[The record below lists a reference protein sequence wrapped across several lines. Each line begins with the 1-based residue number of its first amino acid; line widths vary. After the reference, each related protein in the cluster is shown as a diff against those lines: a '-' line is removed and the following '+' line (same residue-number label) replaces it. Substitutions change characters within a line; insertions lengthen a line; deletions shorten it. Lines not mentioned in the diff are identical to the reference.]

1 MLENKMITSL
11 IIQSKDNNLI
21 KKSSSGGMFAELAK
35 YILSQGGVVFGCE
48 MVRLEDGF
56 DVRHI
61 YIDDENDLYKLQG
74 SKYVQSRLGNSIKQ
88 AKEFLDNGKLVLFSG
103 TPCQIAGL
111 KAFLKQ
117 DYENLLT
124 VDLSCEG
131 TPSLNIFNDY
141 IKYLEKHVIKNRI
154 IDFKFRSKKYFG
166 WSTSGFVAI
175 YKDKNTIKEKVLP
188 QNTSSYFCCFLNGH
202 ILQDRCFSCK
212 FTGINRIGDITIADA
227 WGVEKEY
234 PELLKQKFEKNKGV
248 SLILVNS
255 EKGNKFFN
263 IIKNNLIYNNIDIKK
278 LRKYNHPLRHPSI
291 AKSDRELYLS
301 AYKIGGYEKLEDVFK
316 KTLSWKLNYYKL
328 KNKTP
333 KFIKN
338 IIKLFLRKKESVD
351 CVLMTWFWN
360 SNYGSI
366 LTAYALNKTINTLGY
381 STKCI
386 YTDKPIKYAKDFCK
400 KHFRL
405 TNLCLDNKDFQKLN
419 KLTNIFILGSDNQ
432 INYLC
437 ESKNIHRNLFN
448 FTDSSK
454 KRIMISGS
462 IGTWDGLTKTKEE
475 QEYIKYLLDRFDYIS
490 TREEHGKDV
499 FENVFCCNADW
510 INDPVFYLEKQD
522 FVDLTK
528 NVKIDYSNKIMQY
541 VLYPTKKTQEIVDYY
556 KNDLQKEIVKFEG
569 NEQVNSFS
577 RHKNKTVENWLSAIL
592 NSELVITD
600 SFHCVAFCLIFNKDF
615 VCIKNTRATVR
626 FLSLFKRLGINIPL
640 IESVDELQNY
650 NFSYDKKIVN
660 KNLADIRNFAIN
672 KIYEQLLKPKNNQ
685 FENINMKNYNKEF
698 IKKYTPWYKR
708 NKLFYFGIIVPFVI
722 PIKRIIQNIQ
732 RNNQ

>member
-1 MLENKMITSL
+1 MKNNAY

-21 KKSSSGGMFAELAK
+21 QKSSSGGMFAQLAK
-35 YILSQGGVVFGCE
+35 YVLSQNGIVFGCE
-48 MVRLEDGF
+48 MVRTEEGF

-61 YIDDENDLYKLQG
+61 YIENEKDLYKLQG
-74 SKYVQSRLGNSIKQ
+74 SKYVQSNLGNTIKQ
-88 AKEFLDNGKLVLFSG
+88 AKEFLDNGRLVLFSG

-117 DYENLLT
+117 DYKNLIT

-141 IKYLEKHVIKNRI
+141 IKYLEKHVIKNKI

-212 FTGINRIGDITIADA
+212 FTGINRTGDITIADA

-255 EKGNKFFN
+255 EKGNKIFN

-301 AYKIGGYEKLEDVFK
+301 AYKTGGYEKLEDVFK
-316 KTLSWKLNYYKL
+316 KTLGWKFNYYKI

-333 KFIKN
+333 KLIKN
-338 IIKLFLRKKESVD
+338 IIKLFMNKKEKVD
-351 CVLMTWFWN
+351 CLLYTMFYH
-360 SNYGSI
+360 SNYGSL
-366 LTAYALNKTINTLGY
+366 LTAYALQKIIENLGY
-381 STKCI
+381 KTRHI
-386 YTDKPIKYAKDFCK
+386 NIGNVHGYNKPFIKKYLK
-400 KHFRL
+400 L
-405 TNLCLDNKDFQKLN
+405 TNKIVTLNDFKKLN
-419 KLTNIFILGSDNQ
+419 KLTEVFILGSDNL
-432 INYLC
+432 I
-437 ESKNIHRNLFN
+437 NLFQNDLSWVARSLLN
-448 FTDSSK
+448 FTQNNK

-462 IGTWDGLTKTKEE
+462 IGEWDGKTQNQEE
-475 QEYIKYLLDRFDYIS
+475 HDYIKYLLNRFDYLS
-490 TREEHGKDV
+490 TREKHGKQIFKDV
-499 FENVFCCNADW
+499 FDCEADW

-522 FVDLTK
+522 FIDLTK
-528 NVKIDYSNKIMQY
+528 DVKMDYSNKIMQY
-541 VLYPTKKTQEIVDYY
+541 VLYPTEKTQKIIDYY
-556 KNDLQKEIVKFEG
+556 KDNLKNEVVVFEG
-569 NEQVNSFS
+569 NEHVKPFS
-577 RHKNKTVENWLSAIL
+577 KYKNKTVEHWLSAIL
-592 NSELVITD
+592 NSELIITD
-600 SFHCVAFCLIFNKDF
+600 SFHCVVFSLIFNKKF
-615 VCIKNTRATVR
+615 VCIKNTHATVR
-626 FLSLFKRLGINIPL
+626 FTSIFKRLGINIPL
-640 IESVDELQNY
+640 IETVDDLQNY
-650 NFSYDKKIVN
+650 NFSYDKDIVN
-660 KNLADIRNFAIN
+660 KNLNDIRNFAID
-672 KIYEQLLKPKNNQ
+672 KIYEQLLKPKSKHIENKNMEEYNN
-685 FENINMKNYNKEF
+685 EF
-698 IKKYTPWYKR
+698 LKQHSPWYKKS
-708 NKLFYFGIIVPFVI
+708 KLFYFGIIVPFVI
-722 PIKRIIQNIQ
+722 PIKRIIQYKK